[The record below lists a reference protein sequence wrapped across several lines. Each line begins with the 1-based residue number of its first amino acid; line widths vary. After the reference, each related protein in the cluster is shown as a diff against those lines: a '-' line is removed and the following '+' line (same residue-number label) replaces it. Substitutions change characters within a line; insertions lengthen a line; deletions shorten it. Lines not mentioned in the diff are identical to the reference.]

1 MDFIQYGLFSL
12 NMLDELNTMNLQLR
26 FKQWY
31 NKTFLHTCGLRP
43 LADDHPSCTCL
54 DRPVKYKNNQWSLQ
68 KAIAYTFN
76 EFLDKSQTR
85 TPWSRPLNFSH
96 IQQYALLNNKIK
108 NIYDRRILYAVND
121 CLAVTKLLMVLE
133 FIWTKQQL
141 EQYNENKQQQPSQ
154 E

>member
-1 MDFIQYGLFSL
+1 MINEVY
-12 NMLDELNTMNLQLR
+12 TINLQLL

-31 NKTFLHTCGLRP
+31 NKTFVHKCGLLPSSIDNP
-43 LADDHPSCTCL
+43 LCTCSH
-54 DRPVKYKNNQWSLQ
+54 RPVKHKNNQWSLQ

-85 TPWSRPLNFSH
+85 TPWSRPLNFSY
-96 IQQYALLNNKIK
+96 IEQYSLINNKIK
-108 NIYDRRILYAVND
+108 NIYDRRVFYAVND

-133 FIWTKQQL
+133 FIWTKEQL
-141 EQYNENKQQQPSQ
+141 EQYNNNMQQQKARAQ